1 MVTFGSVAYLETS
14 AFKSSFGH
22 CVRKNFFCWQC
33 TLTKLQDVTPSDI
46 ILRKNMYEKGHQTMK
61 KRWISLMLIL
71 VLVMASGCGKKNTQ
85 KKLKTEDLDETTL
98 QGMAKDITKE
108 MSLKNKIGQLFM
120 VSVYQL
126 DEAES
131 KNQTSV
137 TSNMKKA
144 LKKYPAG
151 GIVMFA
157 KNIHT
162 REQTKK
168 MIKDLQKASYVPLFM
183 AVDEECGI
191 VSRVA
196 SNKNMGMT
204 AYPSAQEVGKTYS
217 DKQIAQMGAT
227 QGKELKELGFNMNLA
242 PVADVLTNHN
252 NTEIGDRSFGTDCKK
267 VANIVSILIKNMQK
281 QQISATLKHFPGSG
295 ETGGDTHRGSTE
307 TYQTIENL
315 RDNDF
320 KPFRSGIKAGVDA
333 VMVSHLMLSNVT
345 DEKEPSSLS
354 SRVVSDIL
362 RDELEYDG
370 IIMTD
375 AMNMKAIT
383 DNYDSGEAAIKAI
396 KAGVDL
402 IVMPD
407 DYKKAYNAVYKAIKS
422 GKIKESRID
431 KSVRR
436 IIYAKLKRGEIQ
448 PDTTLLKDNQ

>member
-1 MVTFGSVAYLETS
+1 
-14 AFKSSFGH
+14 
-22 CVRKNFFCWQC
+22 
-33 TLTKLQDVTPSDI
+33 
-46 ILRKNMYEKGHQTMK
+46 MK
-61 KRWISLMLIL
+61 KRWMSLLLIL
-71 VLVMASGCGKKNTQ
+71 VLVMAAGCGKKNTT
-85 KKLKTEDLDETTL
+85 KKLKTEDLDEATL

-137 TSNMKKA
+137 TSDMKKT

-157 KNIHT
+157 KNIDS
-162 REQTKK
+162 RDQTKK
-168 MIKDLQKASYVPLFM
+168 MIKDLQSASYVPLFM
-183 AVDEECGI
+183 AVDEECGT
-191 VSRVA
+191 VSRIA
-196 SNKNMGMT
+196 SNPKMKMT

-217 DKQIAQMGAT
+217 DKQIAKMGAT

-242 PVADVLTNHN
+242 PVADVLTNEN

-267 VANIVSILIKNMQK
+267 VASIVSTLIKNMQK
-281 QQISATLKHFPGSG
+281 QQVSATLKHFPGSG
-295 ETGGDTHRGSTE
+295 DTGGDTHRGSTE
-307 TYQTIENL
+307 TYQTIETL
-315 RDNDF
+315 RDTDF
-320 KPFRSGIKAGVDA
+320 RPFKSGIKAGVDA

-362 RDELEYDG
+362 RDELGYKG
-370 IIMTD
+370 VIMTD

-383 DNYDSGEAAIKAI
+383 DNYTSGEAAVKAI
-396 KAGVDL
+396 NAGIDL

-407 DYKKAYNAVYKAIKS
+407 NYKQAYNAIYKAVQS

-431 KSVRR
+431 RSVRR
-436 IIYAKLKRGEIQ
+436 IIYAKLKRGEIP
-448 PDTTLLKDNQ
+448 PDTTLLKDNE

>member
-1 MVTFGSVAYLETS
+1 M
-14 AFKSSFGH
+14 KM
-22 CVRKNFFCWQC
+22 K
-33 TLTKLQDVTPSDI
+33 
-46 ILRKNMYEKGHQTMK
+46 K
-61 KRWISLMLIL
+61 KRWISLLMIL
-71 VLVMASGCGKKNTQ
+71 VLVVMAAGCGKKNTK
-85 KKLKTEDLDETTL
+85 KKLKTEDLDEATL

-137 TSNMKKA
+137 TSQMKNT

-157 KNIHT
+157 KNIDT
-162 REQTKK
+162 RSQTKK
-168 MIKDLQKASYVPLFM
+168 MIKDLQKVSYIPLFM
-183 AVDEECGI
+183 AVDEECGT

-196 SNKNMGMT
+196 SNPKMKMT
-204 AYPSAQEVGKTYS
+204 AYPSASEVGKTYS
-217 DKQIAQMGAT
+217 DKEIARMGTT

-242 PVADVLTNHN
+242 PVADVLTNEN
-252 NTEIGDRSFGTDCKK
+252 NTEIGDRSFGTDPKK
-267 VANIVSILIKNMQK
+267 VASIVSSLVKNMQK

-295 ETGGDTHRGSTE
+295 ETEGDTHRGSTE
-307 TYQTIENL
+307 TYQTIETL

-320 KPFRSGIKAGVDA
+320 RPFKAGIKADVDA
-333 VMVSHLMLSNVT
+333 VMVSHLMLSKVT

-354 SRVVSDIL
+354 SRVVNDIL
-362 RDELEYDG
+362 RKELGYKG
-370 IIMTD
+370 IVMTD

-383 DNYDSGEAAIKAI
+383 DNYDSGEAAVKAI
-396 KAGVDL
+396 QAGVDL

-407 DYKKAYNAVYKAIKS
+407 NYKAAYKAIKDAVES

-436 IIYAKLKRGEIQ
+436 IIYAKIKRGEIP
-448 PDTTLLKDNQ
+448 PDTTLLKDN

>member
-1 MVTFGSVAYLETS
+1 MRM
-14 AFKSSFGH
+14 K
-22 CVRKNFFCWQC
+22 
-33 TLTKLQDVTPSDI
+33 
-46 ILRKNMYEKGHQTMK
+46 K
-61 KRWISLMLIL
+61 KRWISLLLIFMFII
-71 VLVMASGCGKKNTQ
+71 VSATGCGKKNTT
-85 KKLKTEDLDETTL
+85 KKLKTEDLDEATL

-137 TSNMKKA
+137 TSDMKKT

-157 KNIHT
+157 KNIDN
-162 REQTKK
+162 RKQTQT
-168 MIKDLQKASYVPLFM
+168 MIKELQNASYVPLFVS
-183 AVDEECGI
+183 VDEECGT
-191 VSRVA
+191 VSRIA
-196 SNKNMGMT
+196 SNPNMKMT

-217 DKQIAQMGAT
+217 DKQIAKMGQT

-242 PVADVLTNHN
+242 PVADVLTNQN
-252 NTEIGDRSFGTDCKK
+252 NTEIGDRSFGRDSKK
-267 VANIVSILIKNMQK
+267 VASIISSLVKNMQK

-320 KPFRSGIKAGVDA
+320 KPFKAGIKANVDA
-333 VMVSHLMLSNVT
+333 IMVSHLMLSNVT

-362 RDELEYDG
+362 RDELEYKG
-370 IIMTD
+370 VIMTD

-383 DNYDSGEAAIKAI
+383 DNYNAGEAAVKAI
-396 KAGVDL
+396 QAGVDL

-407 DYKKAYNAVYKAIKS
+407 DYKQAYKAIKQAIKS

-431 KSVRR
+431 ESVRR
-436 IIYAKLKRGEIQ
+436 IIYTKIKRGEIP
-448 PDTTLLKDNQ
+448 PDTTLLKDNE

>member
-1 MVTFGSVAYLETS
+1 M
-14 AFKSSFGH
+14 
-22 CVRKNFFCWQC
+22 
-33 TLTKLQDVTPSDI
+33 
-46 ILRKNMYEKGHQTMK
+46 MK
-61 KRWISLMLIL
+61 KRWISLLLIL
-71 VLVMASGCGKKNTQ
+71 VLIMAAGCGKKNTT

-137 TSNMKKA
+137 TDNMKKT

-151 GIVMFA
+151 GVVMFA
-157 KNIHT
+157 KNIDT
-162 REQTKK
+162 RDQTKK
-168 MIKDLQKASYVPLFM
+168 MIKELQKASYVPLFM
-183 AVDEECGI
+183 AVDEECGT
-191 VSRVA
+191 VSRIA
-196 SNKNMGMT
+196 SNPKMKMT
-204 AYPSAQEVGKTYS
+204 SYPCAQEVGKTYS
-217 DKQIAQMGAT
+217 DKQIAKMGQT

-242 PVADVLTNHN
+242 PVADVLTNQN

-267 VANIVSILIKNMQK
+267 VASIVSTLIKNMQK

-307 TYQTIENL
+307 TYQTIETL
-315 RDNDF
+315 RDKDF
-320 KPFRSGIKAGVDA
+320 RPFKSGMKAGVDA

-362 RDELEYDG
+362 RDELEYSG

-383 DNYDSGEAAIKAI
+383 DNYSAAEASIKAI
-396 KAGVDL
+396 QAGVDL

-407 DYKKAYNAVYKAIKS
+407 NYKEAYNAVYKAVKS

-436 IIYAKLKRGEIQ
+436 IIYTKLKRGEIP
-448 PDTTLLKDNQ
+448 PDTTLLKDNE

>member
-1 MVTFGSVAYLETS
+1 MQVHTS
-14 AFKSSFGH
+14 
-22 CVRKNFFCWQC
+22 
-33 TLTKLQDVTPSDI
+33 SDI
-46 ILRKNMYEKGHQTMK
+46 ILRKNIYEKGHQMMK
-61 KRWISLMLIL
+61 KRWISLLLIL
-71 VLVMASGCGKKNTQ
+71 VLIMAAGCGKKNTT

-137 TSNMKKA
+137 TDNMKKT

-151 GIVMFA
+151 GVVMFA
-157 KNIHT
+157 KNIDT
-162 REQTKK
+162 RDQTKK
-168 MIKDLQKASYVPLFM
+168 MIKELQKASYVPLFM
-183 AVDEECGI
+183 AVDEECGT
-191 VSRVA
+191 VSRIA
-196 SNKNMGMT
+196 SNPKMKMT
-204 AYPSAQEVGKTYS
+204 SYPCAQEVGKTYS
-217 DKQIAQMGAT
+217 DKQIAKMGQT

-242 PVADVLTNHN
+242 PVADVLTNQN

-267 VANIVSILIKNMQK
+267 VASIVSTLIKNMQK

-307 TYQTIENL
+307 TYQTIETL
-315 RDNDF
+315 RDKDF
-320 KPFRSGIKAGVDA
+320 RPFKSGMKAGVDA

-362 RDELEYDG
+362 RDELEYSG

-383 DNYDSGEAAIKAI
+383 DNYSAAEASIKAI
-396 KAGVDL
+396 QAGVDL

-407 DYKKAYNAVYKAIKS
+407 NYKEAYNAVYKAVKS

-436 IIYAKLKRGEIQ
+436 IIYTKLKRGEIP
-448 PDTTLLKDNQ
+448 PDTTLLKDNE

>member
-1 MVTFGSVAYLETS
+1 MIQTNASGII
-14 AFKSSFGH
+14 K
-22 CVRKNFFCWQC
+22 RKEHA
-33 TLTKLQDVTPSDI
+33 
-46 ILRKNMYEKGHQTMK
+46 RKGHERMK
-61 KRWISLMLIL
+61 RRLISL
-71 VLVMASGCGKKNTQ
+71 VLVLMLVMTAGCGKKSTT

-137 TSNMKKA
+137 TSQMKKT

-151 GIVMFA
+151 GVIMFA
-157 KNIHT
+157 KNINT
-162 REQTKK
+162 PDQTKK
-168 MIKDLQKASYVPLFM
+168 MTDELQDASYIPLFM
-183 AVDEECGI
+183 AVDEEGGQ

-196 SNKNMGMT
+196 SNPKMKMT
-204 AYPSAQEVGKTYS
+204 VYPSAQEVGRTYNN
-217 DKQIAQMGAT
+217 KKIAQMGKT

-242 PVADVLTNHN
+242 PVADVLTNKN
-252 NTEIGDRSFGTDCKK
+252 NTEIGDRSFGTDSKK
-267 VANIVSILIKNMQK
+267 VADIITTLVKNMQK

-295 ETGGDTHRGSTE
+295 QTGGDTHRGSTE
-307 TYQTIENL
+307 TDQTINTL
-315 RDNDF
+315 RDTDF
-320 KPFRSGIKAGVDA
+320 K
-333 VMVSHLMLSNVT
+333 
-345 DEKEPSSLS
+345 KEPSSLS

-362 RDELEYDG
+362 RDELEYKG
-370 IIMTD
+370 VIMTD

-383 DNYDSGEAAIKAI
+383 DNYSSGEAAVKAI
-396 KAGVDL
+396 QAGVDL

-407 DYKKAYNAVYKAIKS
+407 NYKEAYKAIKKALKS

-436 IIYAKLKRGEIQ
+436 IIYTKLKRGEIP
-448 PDTTLLKDNQ
+448 PDTTLLKENQ

>member
-1 MVTFGSVAYLETS
+1 MQVYA
-14 AFKSSFGH
+14 A
-22 CVRKNFFCWQC
+22 
-33 TLTKLQDVTPSDI
+33 SDI
-46 ILRKNMYEKGHQTMK
+46 ILRKNIYEKGHQTMK
-61 KRWISLMLIL
+61 KRWISLLLIL
-71 VLVMASGCGKKNTQ
+71 VLIMAAGCGKNNTT

-98 QGMAKDITKE
+98 QGMAKDITNE

-137 TSNMKKA
+137 TDNMKKT

-151 GIVMFA
+151 GVVMFA
-157 KNIHT
+157 KNIDT
-162 REQTKK
+162 RDQTKK

-183 AVDEECGI
+183 AVDEECGT
-191 VSRVA
+191 VSRIA
-196 SNKNMGMT
+196 SNPKMKMT
-204 AYPSAQEVGKTYS
+204 SYPCAQEVGKTYS
-217 DKQIAQMGAT
+217 DKQIAKMGQT
-227 QGKELKELGFNMNLA
+227 QGKELKELGFNLNLA
-242 PVADVLTNHN
+242 PVADVLTNEN

-267 VANIVSILIKNMQK
+267 VASIVSTLIKNMQK

-307 TYQTIENL
+307 TYQTIETL
-315 RDNDF
+315 RDKDF
-320 KPFRSGIKAGVDA
+320 RPFKAGMKAGVDA

-362 RDELEYDG
+362 RDELEYSG

-383 DNYDSGEAAIKAI
+383 DNYSAGEAAIKAI
-396 KAGVDL
+396 QAGVDL

-407 DYKKAYNAVYKAIKS
+407 HYKEAYNAVYKAVQS

-436 IIYAKLKRGEIQ
+436 IIYTKLKRGEIP

>member
-1 MVTFGSVAYLETS
+1 M
-14 AFKSSFGH
+14 KM
-22 CVRKNFFCWQC
+22 K
-33 TLTKLQDVTPSDI
+33 
-46 ILRKNMYEKGHQTMK
+46 K
-61 KRWISLMLIL
+61 KRWISLLMIL
-71 VLVMASGCGKKNTQ
+71 VLVVMAAGCGKKNTE
-85 KKLKTEDLDETTL
+85 KKLKTEDLDEATL

-137 TSNMKKA
+137 TSQMKST

-157 KNIHT
+157 KNIDT
-162 REQTKK
+162 RSQTKK
-168 MIKDLQKASYVPLFM
+168 MIKDLQKVSYIPLFM
-183 AVDEECGI
+183 AVDEECGT

-196 SNKNMGMT
+196 SNPKMKMT
-204 AYPSAQEVGKTYS
+204 AYPSASEVGKTYS
-217 DKQIAQMGAT
+217 DKEIAKMGTT

-242 PVADVLTNHN
+242 PVADVLTNEN
-252 NTEIGDRSFGTDCKK
+252 NTEIGDRSFGTDPKK
-267 VANIVSILIKNMQK
+267 VASIVSSLVKNMQK

-307 TYQTIENL
+307 TYQTIETL

-320 KPFRSGIKAGVDA
+320 RPFKAGIKADADA
-333 VMVSHLMLSNVT
+333 VMVSHLMLSKVT

-354 SRVVSDIL
+354 SRVVNDIL
-362 RDELEYDG
+362 RKELGYKG
-370 IIMTD
+370 IVMTD

-383 DNYDSGEAAIKAI
+383 DNYDSGEAAVKAI
-396 KAGVDL
+396 QAGVDL

-407 DYKKAYNAVYKAIKS
+407 NYKEAYKAIKDAVES

-436 IIYAKLKRGEIQ
+436 IIYAKLKRGEIP

>member
-1 MVTFGSVAYLETS
+1 M
-14 AFKSSFGH
+14 
-22 CVRKNFFCWQC
+22 
-33 TLTKLQDVTPSDI
+33 QDETPSDI
-46 ILRKNMYEKGHQTMK
+46 ILRKTWTRKDMRMK
-61 KRWISLMLIL
+61 KKQWMSLLLIF
-71 VLVMASGCGKKNTQ
+71 VLIMVATTGCGKKNTT
-85 KKLKTEDLDETTL
+85 KKLKTEDLDEATL

-137 TSNMKKA
+137 TSNMKKT

-157 KNIHT
+157 KNIDN
-162 REQTKK
+162 RKQTQT
-168 MIKDLQKASYVPLFM
+168 MIKELQNASYVPLFM
-183 AVDEECGI
+183 AVDEECGT
-191 VSRVA
+191 VSRIA
-196 SNKNMGMT
+196 SNPKMKMT
-204 AYPSAQEVGKTYS
+204 AYPSAQEVGETYS
-217 DKQIAQMGAT
+217 DKQIAKMGQT

-242 PVADVLTNHN
+242 PVADVLTNQN
-252 NTEIGDRSFGTDCKK
+252 NTEIGDRSFGSNSKK
-267 VANIVSILIKNMQK
+267 VASIVSSLVKNMQK
-281 QQISATLKHFPGSG
+281 QQISATVKHFPGSG

-307 TYQTIENL
+307 TYQTIEKL

-320 KPFRSGIKAGVDA
+320 KPFKAGIKANVDA
-333 VMVSHLMLSNVT
+333 IMVSHLMLSNVT

-362 RDELEYDG
+362 RDELEYKG

-383 DNYDSGEAAIKAI
+383 DNYSAGEAAVKAI

-407 DYKKAYNAVYKAIKS
+407 DYKQAYKAIQQAIKS

-431 KSVRR
+431 ESVRR
-436 IIYAKLKRGEIQ
+436 VIYAKIKRGEIP
-448 PDTTLLKDNQ
+448 PDTTLLKDNE